1 MSTWMF
7 DLLPEEAFQPKP
19 GGGMRLYRKGGQ
31 TAAAPDP
38 ALIAAQIK
46 SMGIQD
52 DVIQQIMANN
62 QDMLPLQRQ
71 QLQFGLDSAKTAYQ
85 QSQEDRTYALG
96 KRGQYDA
103 AQQPLIDEAT
113 SFDEESRGNELYGRA
128 AADIA
133 QQADAARGQTQRQMS
148 RMGVNPSD
156 GKTMEVARKSSMDE
170 ALAKA
175 MAGSRAR
182 EAAKVEGRGLK
193 TNLVNTLAGFP
204 SQAAG
209 LSGNGVNFGAAGIN
223 MTNASAAG
231 VNSGLTAAGG
241 LAGQMGSNATNM
253 YTAQGNFNLSNQKLA
268 NEDPYSA
275 LYGMAGS
282 VAGSFLRSSDVNAKT
297 NIRGLRPGAALEAV
311 KAIDSGQ
318 SWQYKPDSDA
328 ADGGQTHV
336 GPMAQ
341 DVNAVLGEQA
351 APGGKAIDLVT
362 LNGVNMA
369 ATRELAQE
377 VDALKAGMARMFHGG
392 LRANNAHGNMHTENA
407 HV

>member
-7 DLLPEEAFQPKP
+7 ESLPEEAFCPRP
-19 GGGMRLYRKGGQ
+19 GGGMRLYKKSSPG
-31 TAAAPDP
+31 AAPPDP
-38 ALIAAQIK
+38 ALVAAQIK

-52 DVIQQIMANN
+52 SVIQQIMANN

-85 QSQEDRTYALG
+85 QSQDDRTYALG
-96 KRGQYDA
+96 KREQYDA
-103 AQQPLIDEAT
+103 ALKPLVEEAT
-113 SFDEESRGNELYGRA
+113 SFDEQARSDELYGKA
-128 AADIA
+128 SADIS
-133 QQADAARGQTQRQMS
+133 QQANSARDQMRRQME
-148 RMGVNPSD
+148 RTGANPSD
-156 GKTMEVARKSSMDE
+156 GLMVAMERKTSMDE
-170 ALAKA
+170 ALGKA
-175 MAGSRAR
+175 LAGSKAR
-182 EAAKVEGRGLK
+182 EAAKIEGRGLK
-193 TNLVNTLAGFP
+193 TNLVNTLGGFQ

-209 LSGNGVNFGAAGIN
+209 LSGNGANFGASGIN

-253 YTAQGNFNLSNQKLA
+253 YTAQGNFNLANQKLK
-268 NEDPYSA
+268 NEDPNAA
-275 LYGMAGS
+275 LYGAIGS
-282 VAGSFLRSSDVNAKT
+282 VAGSFMKSDVNAKT

>member
-7 DLLPEEAFQPKP
+7 DLLPEEAFQPKI
-19 GGGMRLYRKGGQ
+19 GGGMRLYKKGGSQ
-31 TAAAPDP
+31 AAPPPDP
-38 ALIAAQIK
+38 RLIDAQIK

-52 DVIQQIMANN
+52 EVIQQIMANN
-62 QDMLPLQRQ
+62 QDMLPLQKQ
-71 QLQFGLDSAKTAYQ
+71 QLQFGLDSAKTAYK

-96 KRGQYDA
+96 KREQYDA
-103 AQQPLIDEAT
+103 ALKPLVEEAT
-113 SFDEESRGNELYGRA
+113 SFDEQARSDELYGKA
-128 AADIA
+128 SADIS
-133 QQADAARGQTQRQMS
+133 QQANSARDQMRRQME
-148 RMGVNPSD
+148 RTGANPSD
-156 GKTMEVARKSSMDE
+156 GLMVAMERKTSMDE
-170 ALAKA
+170 ALGKA
-175 MAGSRAR
+175 LAGSKAR

-209 LSGNGVNFGAAGIN
+209 LSGNGANFGAAGIN

-231 VNSGLTAAGG
+231 INGGLAAAGG
-241 LAGQMGSNATNM
+241 IAGQMGTNATNM
-253 YTAQGNFNLSNQKLA
+253 YNAQGSFNLSNQKLA

-275 LYGMAGS
+275 LIGAAAGT
-282 VAGSFLRSSDVNAKT
+282 FLRSDVNAKT
-297 NIRGLRPGAALEAV
+297 SIRGLRPGAALEAV
-311 KAIDSGQ
+311 KAIDSNQ
-318 SWQYKPDSDA
+318 SWQYKPSSDA

-392 LRANNAHGNMHTENA
+392 LRREAA